1 MIRLRYRSKRVRAAL
16 AAGFQRDAG
25 RTAGEWVLTLFLCG
39 GLLLGMNVG
48 RGTVPH
54 YSAERAAMV
63 DHLREYAQAHE
74 LDGKELDDSVLAAM
88 RRVPR
93 HVFVPAE
100 LRNQAYENWPLP
112 IGYEQT
118 ISQPYIVALMTD
130 FLDVDSDD
138 IVLEVGTGSGYQ
150 AAVLAELAAHVYTI
164 EIVKPLA
171 RQAAKRLAKLG
182 YANVTTRIGDGYQ
195 GWPSHAP
202 FDAIIVTA
210 GADHVPPPLIQQLK
224 PGGKMIIPV
233 DDGLF
238 SQDLTLVE
246 KSPSGAVEMRKLLPV
261 RFVPL
266 TGDHQ
271 RQH

>member
-1 MIRLRYRSKRVRAAL
+1 MMRLRYRTKRSGTAL
-16 AAGFQRDAG
+16 APGSQRDAG
-25 RTAGEWVLTLFLCG
+25 RATGEWALTLLLCG
-39 GLLLGMNVG
+39 GLLLGTNVC
-48 RGTVPH
+48 RGNTAH

-74 LDGKELDDSVLAAM
+74 LGREELDYSVLAAM
-88 RRVPR
+88 HRVPR
-93 HVFVPAE
+93 HAFVPTA
-100 LRNQAYENWPLP
+100 LHDQAYENWPLP
-112 IGYEQT
+112 IGYGQT

-130 FLDVDSDD
+130 LLAVDSDD

-150 AAVLAELAAHVYTI
+150 AAVLAELTAHVYTI

-171 RQAAKRLAKLG
+171 RQAAKRLAELG
-182 YANVTTRIGDGYQ
+182 YANVSTRIGDGYQ

-210 GADHVPPPLIQQLK
+210 GADHVPPPLIRQLK

-233 DDGLF
+233 DSGLF

-246 KSPSGAVEMRKLLPV
+246 KMPSGAVETRKLLPV

-266 TGDHQ
+266 TGDH
-271 RQH
+271 